1 LLALVIVLQLFGS
14 SVRIGPTSFSLVL
27 IPIAVGGIL
36 LGKGAGAFLGFVF
49 GLITLIAGITGT
61 DVFTQI
67 LFQDHPFLTSLVC
80 LGKGMAAG
88 FGAGLIYQLLM
99 IPRRSEW
106 VQWDDSLVRTHKRNV
121 GVCMVL
127 SIITLGLYG
136 IYWMYLLVKNT
147 RSVQK
152 ITTNCVGEMLC
163 LIFVPFY
170 SLYWW
175 YTNGEKVK
183 QQFGQRNHTL
193 TGNGVV
199 YLLLAILGLSIVSM
213 AIMQSDFNSL
223 ESESRLEQ
231 PAPIRKIGSVF
242 GATAIA
248 PILNTGL
255 FILGALLMSDTLS
268 ANFVA
273 DGSTVIYFLVIG
285 CAGINFI
292 VEFLVNLVVSP
303 GLYQAVNAISKRIK

>member
-1 LLALVIVLQLFGS
+1 MSTNKKTLKMVQLAFLLALVIVLQLFGS
-14 SVRIGPTSFSLVL
+14 SVKIGPTSFSLVL

-49 GLITLIAGITGT
+49 GLITLIAGISGT

-80 LGKGMAAG
+80 LGKGTAAG
-88 FGAGLIYQLLM
+88 FGAGLIYQLL
-99 IPRRSEW
+99 
-106 VQWDDSLVRTHKRNV
+106 
-121 GVCMVL
+121 
-127 SIITLGLYG
+127 
-136 IYWMYLLVKNT
+136 KNK
-147 RSVQK
+147 QK
-152 ITTNCVGEMLC
+152 
-163 LIFVPFY
+163 FV
-170 SLYWW
+170 
-175 YTNGEKVK
+175 
-183 QQFGQRNHTL
+183 
-193 TGNGVV
+193 
-199 YLLLAILGLSIVSM
+199 A
-213 AIMQSDFNSL
+213 
-223 ESESRLEQ
+223 
-231 PAPIRKIGSVF
+231 VF
-242 GATAIA
+242 SAAAVA

-303 GLYQAVNAISKRIK
+303 GLYQAVNAISKRLK

>member
-1 LLALVIVLQLFGS
+1 MNTKKQTLKMVQLAFLLALVIVLQLFGS
-14 SVRIGPTSFSLVL
+14 SVKIGPTSFSLVL

-61 DVFTQI
+61 DAFTQI
-67 LFQDHPFLTSLVC
+67 LFQDHPFLTFLVC
-80 LGKGMAAG
+80 LGKGTAAG
-88 FGAGLIYQLLM
+88 FGAGLIYELL
-99 IPRRSEW
+99 
-106 VQWDDSLVRTHKRNV
+106 
-121 GVCMVL
+121 
-127 SIITLGLYG
+127 
-136 IYWMYLLVKNT
+136 KNK
-147 RSVQK
+147 QK
-152 ITTNCVGEMLC
+152 
-163 LIFVPFY
+163 FV
-170 SLYWW
+170 
-175 YTNGEKVK
+175 
-183 QQFGQRNHTL
+183 
-193 TGNGVV
+193 
-199 YLLLAILGLSIVSM
+199 A
-213 AIMQSDFNSL
+213 
-223 ESESRLEQ
+223 
-231 PAPIRKIGSVF
+231 VF
-242 GATAIA
+242 SAAAIA

>member
-1 LLALVIVLQLFGS
+1 MSTNKKTLKMVQLAFLLALVIVLQLFGS
-14 SVRIGPTSFSLVL
+14 SVKIGPTSFSLVL

-80 LGKGMAAG
+80 LGKGTAAG
-88 FGAGLIYQLLM
+88 FGAGLIYELL
-99 IPRRSEW
+99 
-106 VQWDDSLVRTHKRNV
+106 
-121 GVCMVL
+121 
-127 SIITLGLYG
+127 
-136 IYWMYLLVKNT
+136 KNK
-147 RSVQK
+147 QK
-152 ITTNCVGEMLC
+152 
-163 LIFVPFY
+163 FV
-170 SLYWW
+170 
-175 YTNGEKVK
+175 
-183 QQFGQRNHTL
+183 
-193 TGNGVV
+193 
-199 YLLLAILGLSIVSM
+199 A
-213 AIMQSDFNSL
+213 
-223 ESESRLEQ
+223 
-231 PAPIRKIGSVF
+231 VF
-242 GATAIA
+242 SAAAIA

>member
-1 LLALVIVLQLFGS
+1 MSSSKKTLKMVQLAFLLALVIVLQLFGS
-14 SVRIGPTSFSLVL
+14 SVKIGPTSFSLVL

-80 LGKGMAAG
+80 LGKGAAAG
-88 FGAGLIYQLLM
+88 FGAGAIYQLL
-99 IPRRSEW
+99 
-106 VQWDDSLVRTHKRNV
+106 
-121 GVCMVL
+121 
-127 SIITLGLYG
+127 
-136 IYWMYLLVKNT
+136 KNK
-147 RSVQK
+147 QK
-152 ITTNCVGEMLC
+152 
-163 LIFVPFY
+163 FV
-170 SLYWW
+170 
-175 YTNGEKVK
+175 
-183 QQFGQRNHTL
+183 
-193 TGNGVV
+193 
-199 YLLLAILGLSIVSM
+199 A
-213 AIMQSDFNSL
+213 
-223 ESESRLEQ
+223 
-231 PAPIRKIGSVF
+231 VF
-242 GATAIA
+242 SAAAVA